1 MIWTLEI
8 GETREVHVERCNHWH
23 RLWKVEAEFA
33 PDMDTHDVSLSWDQ
47 RRFDATGEVTAGRT
61 PIHNHRPGFFVHSMV
76 NFIQILFATER
87 MLDSTEGPAQS
98 GRALNL
104 AI

>member
-1 MIWTLEI
+1 VRAQLHVSERRACAALGQHRSTQRKVPR
-8 GETREVHVERCNHWH
+8 GREDEER
-23 RLWKVEAEFA
+23 L
-33 PDMDTHDVSLSWDQ
+33 
-47 RRFDATGEVTAGRT
+47 TADIIELAQQYGRYGY
-61 PIHNHRPGFFVHSMV
+61 RSGFFVHSMV

-87 MLDSTEGPAQS
+87 MLDSIEGPAQS

>member
-1 MIWTLEI
+1 VGK
-8 GETREVHVERCNHWH
+8 GEPLVVPENSIR
-23 RLWKVEAEFA
+23 F
-33 PDMDTHDVSLSWDQ
+33 MDTHDVSLSWDQ
-47 RRFDATGEVTAGRT
+47 RRFERTGEVTAGRT

-87 MLDSTEGPAQS
+87 MLDSIEGPAQS